1 MIIKSI
7 RLKFYFLCLLSI
19 AMLPTVA
26 QAAIINLG
34 AVLDGGQEV
43 PPTLSA
49 GTGSATITLDDL
61 TNELSWNIIFSDL
74 SGPAVGAHFHGPAP
88 AGINA
93 GVQVNIGAV
102 SGLFSPM
109 IGSSVINDSQESDLL
124 AGLWYINIHTAEF
137 PGGEIRGQVNVVP
150 LPAATWLFG
159 SGIVMIYGLLR
170 RKPQV

>member
-7 RLKFYFLCLLSI
+7 RLKFCFLCLLSI
-19 AMLPTVA
+19 AMLPGAA
-26 QAAIINLG
+26 QAATINLD

-49 GTGSATITLDDL
+49 GTGSATIILNDL

-74 SGPAVGAHFHGPAP
+74 SGPAIGAHFHGPAP

-109 IGSSVINDSQESDLL
+109 IGASVINDSQESDLL

-137 PGGEIRGQVNVVP
+137 PGGEIRGQVNLVP
-150 LPAATWLFG
+150 LPAAIWLFG
-159 SGIVMIYGLLR
+159 GGVVMICGLLR
-170 RKPQV
+170 RKTQV